1 MRRFLPLALAL
12 LLFVCL
18 ALPASADAS
27 ASPTAVG
34 DKTGSAA
41 ESAPWDDFLTGL
53 PDGVRERLPESEDAG
68 ALSELIGVRSLFAL
82 LAEGVSDGW
91 RIVLP
96 GFLSLLAL
104 MLLSACYELFARGG
118 KGERALV
125 SAALS
130 IVVSLAVFRVAEGTV
145 DGVVDCLSSLS
156 RVMSGFL
163 PVMISL
169 SLTGGGVASA
179 AAAGTGIAAILSLVA
194 LFFCRVLPAVS
205 GCCFGLSLVGTLGEN
220 DLKLDGIS
228 SNLRGFFL
236 FSAGILSTLFTGS
249 LALQTGL
256 SAASDGVAL
265 KTAKTALSGMIPI
278 VGGTV
283 SGTLST
289 VSGSLS
295 LLRRSVGVGAVYA
308 LLLLVLPTLIRL
320 LLFRFSY
327 SLSAAVARA
336 FSLSSTERLLG
347 EFRAVSDLLLASLA
361 MGAATLFISV
371 GVLVRCAPSAL

>member
-1 MRRFLPLALAL
+1 MKRYLPFFLAL
-12 LLFVCL
+12 LLFAVL
-18 ALPASADAS
+18 SLPASAAEP
-27 ASPTAVG
+27 SPNG
-34 DKTGSAA
+34 ENETGADPD
-41 ESAPWDDFLTGL
+41 PWSDFLAGL
-53 PDGVRERLPESEDAG
+53 PDGVRDRLPESGDAG
-68 ALSELIGVRSLFAL
+68 TLSELVGVKSLFAL
-82 LAEGVSDGW
+82 LYEGVSDGW
-91 RIVLP
+91 LFVLP
-96 GFLSLLAL
+96 GFLSLLSL
-104 MLLSACYELFARGG
+104 VLLSACYELFARGG
-118 KGERALV
+118 TGGRTPV

-130 IVVSLAVFRVAEGTV
+130 VVVSLAVFRVAEGTV
-145 DGVVDCLSSLS
+145 SGVVDALSSLS
-156 RVMSGFL
+156 SVMTGFL
-163 PVMISL
+163 PVRVSL
-169 SLTGGGVASA
+169 SLSDGGVASA

-194 LFFCRVLPAVS
+194 LFFCRVLPTVS
-205 GCCFGLSLVGTLGEN
+205 GCCFGLSLVGTLGGD

-228 SNLRGFFL
+228 SNLRGVFL
-236 FSAGILSTLFTGS
+236 FSAGILSTILTGS

-327 SLSAAVARA
+327 SLSAAVARI

-347 EFRAVSDLLLASLA
+347 EFRAVSDLLLASLS
-361 MGAATLFISV
+361 MGAAVFFISV
-371 GVLVRCAPSAL
+371 GVLVRCAPAAG

>member
-1 MRRFLPLALAL
+1 MRRYLPLLLAL
-12 LLFVCL
+12 LLFAGL
-18 ALPASADAS
+18 SLPVSAEESS
-27 ASPTAVG
+27 AQTDVAG
-34 DKTGSAA
+34 
-41 ESAPWDDFLTGL
+41 WDDFLLGL
-53 PDGVRERLPESEDAG
+53 PGDVREKLPEEGDVAS
-68 ALSELIGVRSLFAL
+68 LSEVVGVKSLFAL
-82 LAEGVSDGW
+82 LSEGFSDGW
-91 RIVLP
+91 RAALP

-104 MLLSACYELFARGG
+104 VFLSACYELFARGAA
-118 KGERALV
+118 GERAPV
-125 SAALS
+125 SAALA
-130 IVVSLAVFRVAEGTV
+130 IVTSLAVFRVAEGGV
-145 DGVVDCLSSLS
+145 SSVVDCLTSLS
-156 RVMSGFL
+156 QVMRGFL

-169 SLTGGGVASA
+169 SLSGGGVAAA
-179 AAAGTGIAAILSLVA
+179 AAAGVGIAAILSLIS
-194 LFFCRVLPAVS
+194 LFFCRVLPAVA
-205 GCCFGLSLVGTLGEN
+205 GCCFGISLVGTLGEN

-256 SAASDGVAL
+256 SSASDGVAL
-265 KTAKTALSGMIPI
+265 KTAKAALSGMIPI

-295 LLRRSVGVGAVYA
+295 LLRRTVGVGAVYA

-336 FSLSSTERLLG
+336 FSLPSTERLLG

-361 MGAATLFISV
+361 MGATVFFIST
-371 GVLVRCAPSAL
+371 GILVRCAPSVG

>member
-1 MRRFLPLALAL
+1 MKRFLPFLFAC
-12 LLFVCL
+12 LLFAV
-18 ALPASADAS
+18 LPLSA
-27 ASPTAVG
+27 
-34 DKTGSAA
+34 SAA
-41 ESAPWDDFLTGL
+41 EPSPPLEREIGADPDPWSDFLSGL
-53 PDGVRERLPESEDAG
+53 PDGVREKLPESGDAG
-68 ALSELIGVRSLFAL
+68 TLAELVGVKSLFAL
-82 LAEGVSDGW
+82 LYAGVSDGW
-91 RIVLP
+91 RLVLP
-96 GFLSLLAL
+96 GFLSLLSL
-104 MLLSACYELFARGG
+104 VLLSACYELFARGG
-118 KGERALV
+118 SGERTLV

-130 IVVSLAVFRVAEGTV
+130 TVFSLAVFRVAEGTIR
-145 DGVVDCLSSLS
+145 GVVDCLFSLS
-156 RVMSGFL
+156 GVMTGFL
-163 PVMISL
+163 PVMVSL
-169 SLTGGGVASA
+169 SLSGGGVASA

-205 GCCFGLSLVGTLGEN
+205 GCCFGLSLVGTLGGDE
-220 DLKLDGIS
+220 LKLDGIA

-236 FSAGILSTLFTGS
+236 FSAGILSTLLTGS

-289 VSGSLS
+289 VTGSLS

-327 SLSAAVARA
+327 SLSAAVARI

-347 EFRAVSDLLLASLA
+347 EFRAVSDLLLASLS
-361 MGAATLFISV
+361 MGSAIFFISV
-371 GVLVRCAPSAL
+371 GVLVRCAPAVG

>member
-1 MRRFLPLALAL
+1 MRRYLPLLLAL
-12 LLFVCL
+12 FLFAAL
-18 ALPASADAS
+18 SLPAAAKG
-27 ASPTAVG
+27 SPSRG
-34 DKTGSAA
+34 D
-41 ESAPWDDFLTGL
+41 EWDDFLLGL
-53 PDGVRERLPESEDAG
+53 PDGVREELPVEGDA
-68 ALSELIGVRSLFAL
+68 ATLSELIGVKSLFAL
-82 LAEGVSDGW
+82 LSEGVSDGW
-91 RIVLP
+91 RVVLP

-104 MLLSACYELFARGG
+104 VLLSACYELFARGG
-118 KGERALV
+118 SGDRTPV
-125 SAALS
+125 SAALA
-130 IVVSLAVFRVAEGTV
+130 IVTSLAVFRVAEGSV
-145 DGVVDCLSSLS
+145 ASVVDCLSSLS
-156 RVMSGFL
+156 QVMKGFL

-169 SLTGGGVASA
+169 SLSGGGVATA
-179 AAAGTGIAAILSLVA
+179 AAAGVGIAAILSLIS
-194 LFFCRVLPAVS
+194 LFFCRVLPAVA

-256 SAASDGVAL
+256 SAAGDGVAL
-265 KTAKTALSGMIPI
+265 RTAKTALSGMIPI

-289 VSGSLS
+289 VSGSLA

-320 LLFRFSY
+320 LFLRFSY
-327 SLSAAVARA
+327 SLSAAVARV

-361 MGAATLFISV
+361 MGTTVFFIST
-371 GVLVRCAPSAL
+371 GVLVRCAPSVG